1 MKKAYLFLLFIS
13 GLALYLLSQSIIEN
27 PGKPLNPKAGRVV
40 TLKEELR
47 VVDSGEGYY
56 FKNPRYIKAAPD
68 GNIYVQ
74 DEQQQL
80 LQFDSQGRFLRNL
93 LKMGQGPGEM
103 TGLMNFVVTP
113 EHVILFGMPLK
124 ILHLDHEGRV
134 VKEIPLPKAIMFRG
148 FLSYWNGT
156 YYLTKEDRPQL
167 DGGSKWID
175 VPQTLVAMSDDGK
188 TVADLVSFPSRRYI
202 SVLAGGVTSE
212 TGFANLIAVP
222 FGDTKFL
229 VSHTDTYLVK
239 LVDADQ
245 KKDVRAFRREYDRVK
260 RPAGMGGVR
269 GGVRGTGGAGPEA
282 PEYANDVTGLHVRGD
297 KILVQTSTVDR
308 KKGIRFDV
316 FNTEGRYIDSF
327 FLKYSDQDLDPRML
341 YKRITFV
348 GDFIYFSEQTGE
360 GTYVIRKC
368 SLVGY

>member
-1 MKKAYLFLLFIS
+1 MKKAYSFLLLIA
-13 GLALYLLSQSIIEN
+13 GLALYLMSQSIIEN

-47 VVDSGEGYY
+47 IVDSGEGYY
-56 FKNPRYIKAAPD
+56 FKNPYYIKAAPE
-68 GNIYVQ
+68 GSIYVQ
-74 DEQQQL
+74 DGQQQL

-103 TGLMNFVVTP
+103 TGLMDFVVTS
-113 EHVILFGMPLK
+113 EHVILFGIPLK
-124 ILHLDHEGRV
+124 ILHLDREGRLF
-134 VKEIPLPKAIMFRG
+134 KEIPLPKATMFRG
-148 FLSYWNGT
+148 FLSYRSGA
-156 YYLTKEDRPQL
+156 YYFTKEDRPQL

-175 VPQTLVAMSDDGK
+175 VPQTLVAVTDDGK
-188 TVADLVSFPSRRYI
+188 TVADFVSFPSRRYV
-202 SVLAGGVTSE
+202 SVLAGGVTSQ
-212 TGFANLIAVP
+212 TGFVNLIAVP

-229 VSHTDTYLVK
+229 VSHTETYLVK
-239 LVDADQ
+239 LVDTDQ
-245 KKDVRAFRREYDRVK
+245 KNDVHAFRREYDRVK

-269 GGVRGTGGAGPEA
+269 GGVRSTGGAGPEA
-282 PEYANDVTGLHVRGD
+282 PEYANDITGLHVLGD
-297 KILVQTSTVDR
+297 RILVQTSTVDR

-316 FNTEGRYIDSF
+316 FNAEGRYIDAF

-341 YKRITFV
+341 YKRIAFV
-348 GDFIYFSEQTGE
+348 GDFIYFAEQTDE